1 MDPNLKIVLEILG
14 GIVAVLGLVVVYA
27 APAIVDKRGLAA
39 KHRVDPRMVEH
50 LLPEEVDKFRRDG
63 AILNVK
69 LVGVGFAVPA
79 LLLIVFIL
87 K

>member
-1 MDPNLKIVLEILG
+1 MDPILKIVLEILG
-14 GIVAVLGLVVVYA
+14 GIVAFVGLIVVYA

-39 KHRVDPRMVEH
+39 KHKVDDRMVEH
-50 LLPEEVDKFRRDG
+50 LLPEEVEKYKRDG

-69 LVGVGFAVPA
+69 LIGVGIAVPA
-79 LLLIVFIL
+79 MLLIVFIL